1 MLFIEKTATSDW
13 SKQVK
18 PPELVSWYCPRICVA
33 EFADYQLSEEGD
45 ISGHEVAVAVVEVI
59 APSRVELI
67 TTLVIST
74 FALCI
79 WGNSDLR

>member
-18 PPELVSWYCPRICVA
+18 PPELVSWYRPRIGVA

-45 ISGHEVAVAVVEVI
+45 ISGQEVAEAVEEVI
-59 APSRVELI
+59 APSGVKLI
-67 TTLVIST
+67 TALVIST
-74 FALCI
+74 SAFSI
-79 WGNSDLR
+79 WGKSNLR